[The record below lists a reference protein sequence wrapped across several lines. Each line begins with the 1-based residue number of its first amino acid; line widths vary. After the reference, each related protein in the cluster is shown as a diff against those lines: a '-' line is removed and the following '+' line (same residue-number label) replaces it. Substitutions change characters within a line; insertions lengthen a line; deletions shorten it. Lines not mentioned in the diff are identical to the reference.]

1 MADMSIYK
9 DIAERTGGDIYIGV
23 VGPVRTG
30 KSTLIKRFI
39 SDLAIPNI
47 QGEFMK
53 ERARDE
59 MPQSASGKTV
69 MTTEPKFVPEEA
81 VHINIDDSAS
91 FNLRMIDCVGYIVPE
106 ALGHYE
112 DGEPRMVMT
121 PWSDTAMPFE
131 KAAELGTQKVIT
143 EHSTIGI
150 LVTADGTFGDIP
162 RESYIDAEK
171 RVAAEMNAI
180 NKPFVVVLNSARP
193 DDSSTVSLAKA
204 LEEEYRVPV
213 IPVNCL
219 TMGEKEIKHILAK
232 VLYEFPV
239 KEVTFNVPS
248 WAESLE
254 ESHSLKTRLMDVMND
269 FASSVIKVGDVYSNT
284 EKVKLEDMGIAST
297 VDTIGLGSGSVE
309 ISVAIPDKVFYGI
322 LGEKSGFEISNEGD
336 LLDILTR
343 LADTQKKYEK
353 VASAIEEVNRTGYG
367 IVTPSIEDLTL
378 EEPEIVKQPGGYG
391 VKLKASAPSVHMI
404 KVPIHSEVSPI
415 VGTERQ
421 SEELV
426 QFLLKEFEEDP
437 QKIWESNM
445 FGKTLHELVS
455 EGLNSKLSHMPDDA
469 RIKISD
475 TLQKIINEGSGG
487 LICILL

>member
-47 QGEFMK
+47 QGEFMR

-81 VHINIDDSAS
+81 VHIKIDESAG
-91 FNLRMIDCVGYIVPE
+91 FNLRMIDCVGYIVPD

-121 PWSDTAMPFE
+121 PWSENAMPFE
-131 KAAELGTQKVIT
+131 QAAELGTQKVIT
-143 EHSTIGI
+143 EHSTIGL
-150 LVTADGTFGDIP
+150 LVTSDGTFGEIP
-162 RESYIDAEK
+162 RESYIDAER
-171 RVAAEMNAI
+171 RVATEMNAI
-180 NKPFVVVLNSARP
+180 SKPFVVVLNSARP
-193 DDSSTVSLAKA
+193 DDPSTEALAK
-204 LEEEYRVPV
+204 EIEKDYGVPV

-239 KEVTFNVPS
+239 KEVVFDTPS

-254 ESHSLKTRLMDVMND
+254 DSHSLKERLLDVMD
-269 FASSVIKVGDVYSNT
+269 SFASSVVKIGDVYQNVDKVRLDDLNIHSSVSN
-284 EKVKLEDMGIAST
+284 
-297 VDTIGLGSGSVE
+297 IGLGSGSVVIG
-309 ISVAIPDKVFYGI
+309 ISIPDKVFYGI
-322 LGEKSGFEISNEGD
+322 LGEKSGFEIGGEGD
-336 LLDILTR
+336 LLSILTK
-343 LADTQKKYEK
+343 LADVQKKYEK
-353 VASAIEEVNRTGYG
+353 VEAALSEVNASGYG
-367 IVTPSIEDLTL
+367 VVTPSIEDLSL

-391 VKLKASAPSVHMI
+391 VKLKASAPSIHMI
-404 KVPIHSEVSPI
+404 KVPIHAEVSPI

-455 EGLNSKLSHMPDDA
+455 EGLTAKLSHMPADA
-469 RIKISD
+469 RTKISE

>member
-47 QGEFMK
+47 QGEFMR

-81 VHINIDDSAS
+81 VHISIDESAG
-91 FNLRMIDCVGYIVPE
+91 FNLRMIDCVGYIVPD

-121 PWSDTAMPFE
+121 PWSENAMPFE
-131 KAAELGTQKVIT
+131 QAAELGTQKVIT
-143 EHSTIGI
+143 EHSTIGL
-150 LVTADGTFGDIP
+150 LVTSDGTFGEIP
-162 RESYIDAEK
+162 RESYIEAEK
-171 RVAAEMNAI
+171 RVANEMNAI

-193 DDSSTVSLAKA
+193 DEPSTAALAA
-204 LEEEYRVPV
+204 ELEKEYNVPV

-219 TMGEKEIKHILAK
+219 SMGEKDIKHILAK

-239 KEVTFNVPS
+239 KEVVFDVPS

-254 ESHSLKTRLMDVMND
+254 DSHSLKTRLLETMDG
-269 FASSVIKVGDVYSNT
+269 FASSVLKIGDVYPNA
-284 EKVKLEDMGIAST
+284 EKVKLEDLGIYASI
-297 VDTIGLGSGSVE
+297 DNIGLGNGGVV
-309 ISVAIPDKVFYGI
+309 IRVVIPDKVFYSI
-322 LGEKSGFEISNEGD
+322 LGEKSGFEIGGESD
-336 LLDILTR
+336 LLNILTK
-343 LADTQKKYEK
+343 LADVQKKYEK
-353 VASAIEEVNRTGYG
+353 VAEAIEEVNRTGYG
-367 IVTPSIEDLTL
+367 VVTPTIEDLSL

-404 KVPIHSEVSPI
+404 KVPIHAEVSPI

-455 EGLNSKLSHMPDDA
+455 EGLTSKLSHMPEDA
-469 RIKISD
+469 RVKISE

>member
-47 QGEFMK
+47 EAEAMK

-81 VHINIDDSAS
+81 VKINIDDSAS
-91 FNLRMIDCVGYIVPE
+91 FNLRIIDCVGYIVPE
-106 ALGHYE
+106 ALGSLE
-112 DGEPRMVMT
+112 DGQPRMVMT
-121 PWSDTAMPFE
+121 PWSEEAMPFE
-131 KAAELGTQKVIT
+131 KAAELGTQKVIK

-150 LVTADGTFGDIP
+150 LVTSDGTFGEIP
-162 RESYIDAEK
+162 RSSYIEAER
-171 RVAAEMNAI
+171 RVAHEMNEI

-193 DDSSTVSLAKA
+193 LDTETLELALQLEKEYGVS
-204 LEEEYRVPV
+204 V

-219 TMGEKEIKHILAK
+219 TMGEKEIKHILAEM
-232 VLYEFPV
+232 LYEFPV
-239 KEVTFNVPS
+239 KELTFTAPS
-248 WAESLE
+248 WTETLE
-254 ESHSLKTRLMDVMND
+254 DSHTLKTRLIGVMDE
-269 FASSVIKVGDVYSNT
+269 FAGKVIKVGDVYSN
-284 EKVKLEDMGIAST
+284 VSSVLLD
-297 VDTIGLGSGSVE
+297 DIGVSAEIKDISLGNGCVN
-309 ISVAIPDKVFYGI
+309 ISVSIPDKVFYGI
-322 LGEKSGFEISNEGD
+322 LGEKAGVEIGSDGD
-336 LLDILTR
+336 LLSILTR
-343 LADTQKKYEK
+343 LADTQRKYEK
-353 VASAIEEVNRTGYG
+353 VSYALEEVNRTGYG
-367 IVTPSIEDLTL
+367 IVTPSVDDMTL
-378 EEPEIVKQPGGYG
+378 EEPEIVKQAGGYG

-404 KVPIHSEVSPI
+404 KVPIHSEVNPI

-426 QFLLKEFEEDP
+426 QYLLKEFEEDP
-437 QKIWESNM
+437 KKIWESNM
-445 FGKTLHELVS
+445 FGKSLHDLVS
-455 EGLNSKLSHMPDDA
+455 EGLNAKLYHMPDDA
-469 RIKISD
+469 RTKISD